1 MAAVAQAADGDGDEG
16 AHAQSQAHPPP
27 YSVELLPHDPPD
39 RRIMSDDQLALQLQ
53 LLQELS
59 APLNKCKS
67 VESLPRLSGWRLP
80 RRPRP
85 PPSSSAAE
93 RLPPGH
99 VHCYKKRKLDE
110 KLWKILEK

>member
-59 APLNKCKS
+59 APLIKCKS
-67 VESLPRLSGWRLP
+67 VEIFP

-85 PPSSSAAE
+85 LPSSSAAD

-99 VHCYKKRKLDE
+99 VHCSKKRKLDE